1 MARVDTFLHALNVG
15 VQDKKHLLRVDLER
29 MRLAAEIQI
38 NLLPL
43 TTGPAF
49 MRPGLGY
56 ITSTDGNHVARL
68 KEFVFGATDAAV
80 MEFSDNVFRILIDD
94 TVLTRPTVT
103 AAVTNGTFGSGVGW
117 TLTATSGA
125 TSGVSGGFLEL
136 VALARGSKATAGQS
150 VTVNQI
156 GTEHALR
163 IVVARGPVTFRC
175 GTASGL
181 DEYISETTLRTGT
194 HSLSFTP
201 SGASFYV
208 EFQSELRAAKYVD
221 SITVEAAGAV
231 RIPTYWNE
239 ADLDKMR
246 FAQSAD
252 VVFVACDGYRPQ
264 RIERRSE
271 RSWSVCDYA
280 PDNGPFQ
287 TRSRK
292 VKLQVDVTEGNGT
305 LSADG
310 PLFNSDSVGSLY
322 RLTSNNVHQQISL
335 AGADQYSDPFRV
347 TGILAT
353 QYNDRD
359 FYYTIS
365 GTWVGTLRWYRSF
378 DEQDF
383 GYKQFRYLY
392 GSATID
398 ITTNGGPLG
407 NSDDNNNAIVWYK
420 IGFEA
425 GAYTSG
431 VADIDITYD
440 GWGSTGICRVV
451 GYTGPQNVSVE
462 VLTPFKQIDAY
473 TDVWE
478 ESEWSPNFIYPSAVA
493 FSDGRLWWSGSDR
506 FWGSVSDDFENFDD
520 ATEGDSGPISRSIG
534 TGGVNKTQWM
544 LSLQR
549 LIIGTEGSIT
559 VAKSSSFDEPITP
572 TNLSLKDCSNTG
584 TAPVDAVKVDNRA
597 IYADRAARSLYEM
610 SFDGGSQDYVVTQ
623 ISKLTTDIFAGKVR
637 CLAVQRAPDTRVW
650 VVLQDGSCICMVYE
664 PLQEVLA
671 FIPIETLGSFESVC
685 VIPGEEQDRV
695 YFVVARTN
703 SGGSVR
709 FIEKMA
715 LDSEVAPDVTCKV
728 MDAYVRGLNSPAST
742 TVSVGTHLA
751 GRTVVVWAGGVP
763 IASTYLVNGSGNI
776 TVPSPVEEWVAGLPY
791 TVRYKSGRLAYGGNL
806 GTAMLQKKKV
816 AKVGFILTNFVRA
829 GIAYGSKFDDTTR
842 PLYPLPALKDGITAP
857 TQSTDVAEEEMFTF
871 PGEWQTDAR
880 ICVEWSSPNTAT
892 MLGIV
897 VQVETN

>member
-1 MARVDTFLHALNVG
+1 MSRVDTFIHAFNVG

-29 MRLAAEIQI
+29 MRLAAEIQTNI
-38 NLLPL
+38 IPL

-56 ITSTDGNHVARL
+56 LTSTDGNHVARL

-80 MEFSDNVFRILIDD
+80 MEFTDNVFRVLIDD
-94 TVLTRPTVT
+94 TVLTRPAVT
-103 AAVTNGTFGSGVGW
+103 AAVTSGTFAASTGW
-117 TLTATSGA
+117 TLTATTGA
-125 TSGVSGGFLEL
+125 TSAVSGGYLEL
-136 VALARGSKATAGQS
+136 IALARGSKASATQA

-175 GTASGL
+175 GSASGL
-181 DEYISETTLRTGT
+181 DDYIAETTLRTGS

-231 RIPTYWNE
+231 RLPTYWNE
-239 ADLDKMR
+239 TDLDKMR

-271 RSWSVCDYA
+271 RSWSICDYT
-280 PDNGPFQ
+280 PDTGPFQ
-287 TRSRK
+287 IRSRK
-292 VKLQVDVTEGNGT
+292 VKLQIDVTEGNGT
-305 LSADG
+305 LTSDG
-310 PLFNSDSVGSLY
+310 PVFNSDSVGSLF
-322 RLTSNNVHQQISL
+322 RLTSNNVHQAISL
-335 AGADQYSDPFRV
+335 AAEDVYSDPFRV
-347 TGILAT
+347 TGVLAT

-378 DEQDF
+378 DEKDF

-407 NSDDNNNAIVWYK
+407 NSDDDDNAIVWYK
-420 IGFEA
+420 IGFET

-431 VADIDITYD
+431 QADIDITYD

-451 GYTGPQNVSVE
+451 GYTNSQTVSVE

-473 TDVWE
+473 TEVWE
-478 ESEWSPNFIYPSAVA
+478 ESEWSPNFIYPSAVV

-520 ATEGDSGPISRSIG
+520 ETEGDSGPISRSIG

-549 LIIGTEGSIT
+549 LILGTEGSIT

-572 TNLSLKDCSNTG
+572 TNLSLKDCSNMG
-584 TAPVDAVKVDNRA
+584 AAPIEAIKIDNRA
-597 IYADRAARSLYEM
+597 IYADKAARSLYEM
-610 SFDGGSQDYVVTQ
+610 SFDGGSQDYIVTQ
-623 ISKLTTDIFAGKVR
+623 ISKLATDIFAGKIR
-637 CLAVQRAPDTRVW
+637 SLAVQRAPDTRVW
-650 VVLQDGSCICMVYE
+650 IVLQDGTAICMVYE
-664 PLQEVLA
+664 PTEEVLA

-685 VIPGEEQDRV
+685 VLPGVEQDRV
-695 YFVVARTN
+695 YFAVTRSITAGT
-703 SGGSVR
+703 VR
-709 FIEKMA
+709 YIEKMA
-715 LDSEVAPDVTCKV
+715 LDSEVEPGVTCKV
-728 MDAYVRGLNSPAST
+728 MDSHVVGLNSPASK
-742 TVSVGTHLA
+742 TVHVGTHLT
-751 GRTVVVWAGGVP
+751 GKTVVVWAGGIP
-763 IASTYLVNGSGNI
+763 IAGSYVVNGSGNI
-776 TVPSPVEEWVAGLPY
+776 TLSDFVEEFVVGIGY
-791 TVRYKSGRLAYGGNL
+791 TARYKSGRLAYGGNL

-829 GIAYGSKFDDTTR
+829 GITYGSRFDDASR
-842 PLYPLPALKDGITAP
+842 PLFPLPALKDGITAP
-857 TQSTDVAEEEMFTF
+857 TMSTDVSEEELFTF
-871 PGEWQTDAR
+871 PSEWETDAR
-880 ICVEWSSPNTAT
+880 LCIEWSSPNTAT